1 MKMVVCGKGGVGKTT
16 IAGTL
21 ARLFAERGY
30 SVIAVD
36 ADPSMNLHTAI
47 GVENPTPVSRLREI
61 INERAVIAPGMYNL
75 NPRVDDI
82 PERFSSVRGSVRL
95 IVMGTVEQAGQGC
108 LCPENTFLRALLRH
122 LVLKRREMLIL
133 DTEAGVEH
141 LGRKVA
147 ENFDLM
153 LVVVEPGGKAIEM
166 ANRLVKLSGKMGIK
180 QIYGVANKV
189 ANDEQVKFVEEHLAA
204 ELLGKV
210 PYDSAVVESDLKGVP
225 LLDMGKKSPALR
237 SIVRLSEKIEELFK
251 RQATPG

>member
-1 MKMVVCGKGGVGKTT
+1 MKIVISGKGGVGKTT

-36 ADPSMNLHTAI
+36 ADPSMNLHSAI
-47 GVENPTPVSRLREI
+47 GVENPTPISRLKKL

-82 PERFSSVRGSVRL
+82 PERFSVQRDGIRL
-95 IVMGTVEQAGQGC
+95 LVMGTVEEAGQGC

-122 LVLKRREMLIL
+122 LVLKREEMLLL

-141 LGRKVA
+141 LGRSVA

-153 LVVVEPGGKAIEM
+153 LVVVEPGAKAIAM
-166 ANRLVKLSGKMGIK
+166 ANRLAELSREIGVKRVFA
-180 QIYGVANKV
+180 VANKV
-189 ANDEQVKFVEEHLAA
+189 ASREQEEFLKQELGIEVLETVPYDQAVVEADIKNLPLTDLAA
-204 ELLGKV
+204 E
-210 PYDSAVVESDLKGVP
+210 SS
-225 LLDMGKKSPALR
+225 ALR
-237 SIVRLSEKIEELFK
+237 KISQLSEKIEKLAG
-251 RQATPG
+251 R